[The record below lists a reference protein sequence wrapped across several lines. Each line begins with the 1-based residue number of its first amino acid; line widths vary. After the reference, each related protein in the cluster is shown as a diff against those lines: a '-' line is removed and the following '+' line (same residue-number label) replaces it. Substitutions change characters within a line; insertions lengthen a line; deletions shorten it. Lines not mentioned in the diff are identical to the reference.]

1 MSFCLWKEAIMS
13 QVLSL
18 DANYKYTTKSS
29 KLKSSNLV
37 KHINRTE
44 KDPKENI
51 NPERTHLNKNLI
63 KDDDGK
69 LKFVSGE
76 RAGEFIHQRTEQAK
90 RQFTEITNRKV
101 AKDTIVTRNIVFS
114 MSGIDKD
121 DTEATTKMLVDG
133 YAWAV
138 SEFGEENVIGCSL
151 HRDEEQ
157 PHVHITVMPRK
168 EKEFFIGRQSKKQKE
183 AGIDNR
189 KKVTALGFCND
200 EVFSQNFFQTV
211 NERARTFMRS
221 KGYDVEMENVGDG
234 HKHMHIDKFK
244 AVTKAEEAQNERLDA
259 RLREIKENTDKAIRE
274 AENEAS
280 ERIRSYKRK
289 VNFDVND
296 ETFNIDR
303 ELRFE
308 KYMLNEKGIDI
319 QPHLIDFDYWEVQER
334 KKEQK
339 RIEEKEKVIKEVSV
353 ATSNVKSKYSPTSGL
368 EY

>member
-63 KDDDGK
+63 KDDDGQ

-101 AKDTIVTRNIVFS
+101 AKDTIVMRNILFS
-114 MSGIDKD
+114 LSGIDIN
-121 DTEATTKMLVDG
+121 DTEATTKMLVAG
-133 YAWAV
+133 YSWAV

-151 HRDEEQ
+151 HLDEEK
-157 PHVHITVMPRK
+157 PHVHISIMPRK

-189 KKVTALGFCND
+189 KKVTALGFSND
-200 EVFSQNFFQTV
+200 EVFSKNYFQTI
-211 NERARTFMRS
+211 NERARSFMRS

-234 HKHMHIDKFK
+234 HKHMHIDEFK

-259 RLREIKENTDKAIRE
+259 RLKQIQENTDKAIKE
-274 AENEAS
+274 AENEAY
-280 ERIRSYKRK
+280 ERLTTYKRK
-289 VNFDVND
+289 VNIDY
-296 ETFNIDR
+296 EGGTFNVDR

-319 QPHLIDFDYWEVQER
+319 QPHLIDFDLWEAEEQEKER
-334 KKEQK
+334 K
-339 RIEEKEKVIKEVSV
+339 RVEEKERVIKEVNA
-353 ATSNVKSKYSPTSGL
+353 ATSSVKSKYSPTSGL